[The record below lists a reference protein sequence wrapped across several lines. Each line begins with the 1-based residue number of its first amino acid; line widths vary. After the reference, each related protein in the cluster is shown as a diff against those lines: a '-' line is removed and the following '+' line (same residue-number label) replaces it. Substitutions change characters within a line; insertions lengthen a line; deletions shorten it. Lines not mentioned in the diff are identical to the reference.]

1 MCVCVCLS
9 DLSLTVVW
17 VIPGKLNI
25 PVHAQEFAS
34 DHECCQP
41 HMVAR
46 YLSMYVCVC
55 RHVLVHTNFCF
66 HFFLHF
72 PPPFGHVSRLNTPPA
87 VRLAA
92 VCIEMK
98 SFSQPLFLFLLCIFR
113 ASRKCFL
120 RRRCCWWVSF
130 IALTP
135 STGERAGE
143 NREGRIKRAH
153 WMFKQKLANGFVSL
167 HNITHIKVDC
177 ARWQLL
183 QCNYKDEQMCMC
195 MCCAFFTIQ
204 FFMHFY
210 EIFGHAFVVIFAFDT
225 NFTNDVKIEDEPKR
239 HNELLYKKSLSHT
252 LIVTTVEKGNGNK
265 TKLNKG
271 RQS

>member
-46 YLSMYVCVC
+46 YLSMYVYVEACPC
-55 RHVLVHTNFCF
+55 PHKFLFSL
-66 HFFLHF
+66 FFHF

-98 SFSQPLFLFLLCIFR
+98 SFCQPLFYFCYVFSGQ
-113 ASRKCFL
+113 A
-120 RRRCCWWVSF
+120 
-130 IALTP
+130 
-135 STGERAGE
+135 E
-143 NREGRIKRAH
+143 NVFCVVVVVA
-153 WMFKQKLANGFVSL
+153 A
-167 HNITHIKVDC
+167 
-177 ARWQLL
+177 A
-183 QCNYKDEQMCMC
+183 DE
-195 MCCAFFTIQ
+195 F
-204 FFMHFY
+204 
-210 EIFGHAFVVIFAFDT
+210 
-225 NFTNDVKIEDEPKR
+225 P
-239 HNELLYKKSLSHT
+239 LSH
-252 LIVTTVEKGNGNK
+252 
-265 TKLNKG
+265 
-271 RQS
+271 